1 MTPPLLAEPRTEAVV
16 SVRGVGKSFGPNVV
30 LRGVDLEI
38 SGGEV
43 VALLGANGAGKS
55 TLIKILA
62 GAHPD
67 YTGEVLVGGE
77 PARLSSPTEARGLG
91 IATVHQRVREGVVP
105 GLTVAEN
112 LAFDELAGGGASWLL
127 RRREVRSVARR
138 AVEVLDLG
146 WSDAVLR
153 RDVATLGISDAQLL
167 VVARTL
173 LQRPRLLIL
182 DEPTSALS
190 SAEAERLFRVVRQLR
205 ADGLAVV
212 LVSHRLGEVDA
223 IADRAV
229 VLRDGRVTADVQKPL
244 SWEVILPAMLGA
256 SAEGL
261 RATVLRHETPPADA
275 DADTD
280 PGPAGG
286 GARPAVVRL
295 RGVKLFAESPTLE
308 LALNGGEVTG
318 IVGLIGAGKSEL
330 AHGLFGSTGWT
341 AGTAEF
347 DGLARAPRSTGEA
360 IRNGIYL
367 VPEDRADQALL
378 PGWSIQRT
386 LSLPFITKVSSRLGV
401 LNGGGERERAA
412 TVIEKLGI
420 VARGPKTE
428 LNELSGGNQQK
439 VVVGRW
445 LVEQA
450 RLLLLDEPFRGVD
463 LGARRDI
470 GDQVRA
476 VASAGGAVVVLSA
489 DVDEVFEI
497 ADRILVLVEGAL
509 TLDSPIA
516 QVSRDDVVRAFSGE
530 VSARGN

>member
-1 MTPPLLAEPRTEAVV
+1 MPRTAI

-38 SGGEV
+38 TGGEV

-67 YTGEVLVGGE
+67 HTGEILIDGSPV
-77 PARLSSPTEARGLG
+77 RLGSPSEARARG
-91 IATVHQRVREGVVP
+91 IATVHQRVREGIVP
-105 GLTVAEN
+105 GLSVAEN
-112 LAFDELAGGGASWLL
+112 LAFDELAGGGSSWLL
-127 RRREVRSVARR
+127 RRREVQTVARR

-190 SAEAERLFRVVRQLR
+190 SAEAERLFGVVRQLR

-229 VLRDGRVTADVQKPL
+229 VLRDGRVTADVTKPL
-244 SWEVILPAMLGA
+244 SWPVILPAMLGE

-261 RATVLRHETPPADA
+261 RTTVLGDGAVTEPDPAVAEPDA
-275 DADTD
+275 AAAEPAAAAAEPAAAAAPGDT
-280 PGPAGG
+280 
-286 GARPAVVRL
+286 VVRL
-295 RGVKLFAESPTLE
+295 RGVRLFVESPAIDLD
-308 LALNGGEVTG
+308 LNNGEVTG

-330 AHGLFGSTGWT
+330 AHGLFGSATWP
-341 AGTAEF
+341 AGTAAF
-347 DGLARAPRSTGEA
+347 TDLPRAPRSPAEA
-360 IRNGIYL
+360 IRGGVFL

-401 LNGGGERERAA
+401 LAGGIERDRAT

-420 VARGPKTE
+420 VARGPRTE

-445 LVEQA
+445 LVENA

-470 GDQVRA
+470 GEQVRA
-476 VASAGGAVVVLSA
+476 VAAAGGAAVVLSA
-489 DVDEVFEI
+489 DVDELLEI
-497 ADRILVLVEGAL
+497 ADRVLVLVEGAL
-509 TLDSPIA
+509 TLDSPVS

-530 VSARGN
+530 IA

>member
-1 MTPPLLAEPRTEAVV
+1 MTPPLTAEPRTEAVV

-30 LRGVDLEI
+30 LKGVDLEI
-38 SGGEV
+38 SSGEV

-67 YTGEVLVGGE
+67 HTGEVLIGGE
-77 PARLSSPTEARGLG
+77 PARLSSPTAARALG
-91 IATVHQRVREGVVP
+91 IATVHQRVREGIVP

-127 RRREVRSVARR
+127 RRREVMSVARR

-190 SAEAERLFRVVRQLR
+190 SAEADRLFGVVRQLR

-229 VLRDGRVTADVQKPL
+229 VLRDGRVTADVAKPL
-244 SWEVILPAMLGA
+244 SWPVILPAMLGA

-261 RATVLRHETPPADA
+261 KATVLEHDTPETPAPERKAPDG
-275 DADTD
+275 D
-280 PGPAGG
+280 
-286 GARPAVVRL
+286 RPAVVRL
-295 RGVKLFAESPTLE
+295 RRVKLLDESPPLD
-308 LALNGGEVTG
+308 LQIYNGEVTG

-330 AHGLFGSTGWT
+330 AHGLFGSAGWT

-347 DGLARAPRSTGEA
+347 DGLARPPRTPGEA

-386 LSLPFITKVSSRLGV
+386 LSLPFITKVSSRVGV
-401 LNGGGERERAA
+401 LNGGSERDRAS

-420 VARGPKTE
+420 VARGPRTE

-476 VASAGGAVVVLSA
+476 VAGAGGAVVVLSA

-509 TLDSPIA
+509 TLDSPITE
-516 QVSRDDVVRAFSGE
+516 VSRDDVVRAFSG
-530 VSARGN
+530 A

>member
-1 MTPPLLAEPRTEAVV
+1 MSSPVTPPRTGTATV

-30 LRGVDLEI
+30 LRGVDLDI
-38 SGGEV
+38 TGGEV

-67 YTGEVLVGGE
+67 HTGEILVDGE
-77 PARLSSPTEARGLG
+77 PVRLASPTEVRARG
-91 IATVHQRVREGVVP
+91 IATVHQRVREGIVP
-105 GLTVAEN
+105 GLSVAEN
-112 LAFDELAGGGASWLL
+112 LAFDELAGGSSNWVV
-127 RRREVRSVARR
+127 RRRGIQAVARR

-153 RDVATLGISDAQLL
+153 RDVASLGISDAQLL

-190 SAEAERLFRVVRQLR
+190 SAEADRLFGVVRQLR
-205 ADGLAVV
+205 ADGLAVL

-229 VLRDGRVTADVQKPL
+229 VLRDGRVTADVAKPL
-244 SWEVILPAMLGA
+244 SWPVILPAMLGA
-256 SAEGL
+256 GAEGL
-261 RATVLRHETPPADA
+261 RATVLDHGTPEQPADVPVP
-275 DADTD
+275 T
-280 PGPAGG
+280 
-286 GARPAVVRL
+286 ARGDVVARL
-295 RGVKLFAESPTLE
+295 RGVRLFAESPPLD
-308 LALNGGEVTG
+308 LDLHGGEVTG

-330 AHGLFGSTGWT
+330 AHGLFGSARWP
-341 AGTAEF
+341 AGTAELS
-347 DGLARAPRSTGEA
+347 DLPRAPRSPAEA
-360 IRNGIYL
+360 IDGGVFL

-401 LNGGGERERAA
+401 LAAGTERERAA

-420 VARGPKTE
+420 VARGPHTE

-476 VASAGGAVVVLSA
+476 VAGAGGAVVVLSA
-489 DVDEVFEI
+489 DVDEVLET
-497 ADRILVLVEGAL
+497 ADRVLVLVEGAL
-509 TLDSPIA
+509 TLDSPVF

-530 VSARGN
+530 VAP

>member
-1 MTPPLLAEPRTEAVV
+1 MSSPVSTPHTGTTTV

-38 SGGEV
+38 VGGEV

-67 YTGEVLVGGE
+67 HTGEILVDGE
-77 PARLSSPTEARGLG
+77 PVRLASPTEARARG

-112 LAFDELAGGGASWLL
+112 LAFDELAGGGASWAL
-127 RRREVRSVARR
+127 RRREVLEVARR

-173 LQRPRLLIL
+173 LQRPKLLIL

-190 SAEAERLFRVVRQLR
+190 SAESDRLFGVVRQLR
-205 ADGLAVV
+205 ADGLAVL

-229 VLRDGRVTADVQKPL
+229 VLRDGRVTADVAKPL
-244 SWEVILPAMLGA
+244 SWPVILPAMLGD

-261 RATVLRHETPPADA
+261 RATVLDHDRPTTDDA
-275 DADTD
+275 ASSSTTS
-280 PGPAGG
+280 
-286 GARPAVVRL
+286 VVRL
-295 RGVKLFAESPTLE
+295 SGVRLFAESPE
-308 LALNGGEVTG
+308 LDLSLNGGEVTG

-330 AHGLFGSTGWT
+330 AHGLFGSARWP
-341 AGTAEF
+341 AGTADF
-347 DGLARAPRSTGEA
+347 ADLARAPRSPAEA
-360 IRNGIYL
+360 IRSGVYL

-386 LSLPFITKVSSRLGV
+386 LSLPFITKVASRVGV
-401 LNGGGERERAA
+401 LNQGTERDRAT

-420 VARGPKTE
+420 VARGPRTE

-445 LVEQA
+445 LVENA

-470 GDQVRA
+470 GEQVRA
-476 VASAGGAVVVLSA
+476 VANAGGAVVVLSA
-489 DVDEVFEI
+489 DVDEVLEV
-497 ADRILVLVEGAL
+497 ADRVLVLVEGAL
-509 TLDSPIA
+509 TLDSPLS

-530 VSARGN
+530 VAQ

>member
-1 MTPPLLAEPRTEAVV
+1 MSSPVSTPRTEAATV

-38 SGGEV
+38 TGGEV

-67 YTGEVLVGGE
+67 HTGEILVDGE
-77 PARLSSPTEARGLG
+77 PVRLASPTSARALG
-91 IATVHQRVREGVVP
+91 IATVHQRVREGIVP
-105 GLTVAEN
+105 GLSVAEN
-112 LAFDELAGGGASWLL
+112 LAFDELAGGGASWAL
-127 RRREVRSVARR
+127 RRREVLEVARR

-173 LQRPRLLIL
+173 LQRPKLLIL

-190 SAEAERLFRVVRQLR
+190 SAEADRLFGVVRQLR
-205 ADGLAVV
+205 ADGLAVL

-229 VLRDGRVTADVQKPL
+229 VLRDGRVTADVPKPL

-256 SAEGL
+256 GAEGL
-261 RATVLRHETPPADA
+261 RATVLEHDEPTAGTA
-275 DADTD
+275 TV
-280 PGPAGG
+280 PGE
-286 GARPAVVRL
+286 AVVSL
-295 RGVKLFAESPTLE
+295 RGVRLFAESPELGLE
-308 LALNGGEVTG
+308 LRAGEVTG

-330 AHGLFGSTGWT
+330 AHGLFGSARWP

-347 DGLARAPRSTGEA
+347 ADSATAPRSPGEA
-360 IRNGIYL
+360 IRRGVYL

-386 LSLPFITKVSSRLGV
+386 LSLPFITKVASSLGV
-401 LNGGGERERAA
+401 LDQGAERDRAT

-420 VARGPKTE
+420 VARGPRTE

-445 LVEQA
+445 LVEDA

-470 GDQVRA
+470 GEQVRA
-476 VASAGGAVVVLSA
+476 VADAGGAVVVLSA
-489 DVDEVFEI
+489 DVDEVLEI
-497 ADRILVLVEGAL
+497 ADRVLVLVEGAL
-509 TLDSPIA
+509 TLDSPVT

-530 VSARGN
+530 VAQ

>member
-1 MTPPLLAEPRTEAVV
+1 MSSSVTTPRPEATTV

-38 SGGEV
+38 TGGEV

-67 YTGEVLVGGE
+67 HTGEILVDAE
-77 PARLSSPTEARGLG
+77 PVRLASPTEARARG
-91 IATVHQRVREGVVP
+91 IATVHQRVREGIVP
-105 GLTVAEN
+105 GLSVAEN
-112 LAFDELAGGGASWLL
+112 LAFDELAAGGSHWIV
-127 RRREVRSVARR
+127 RRRQVRAVARR

-153 RDVATLGISDAQLL
+153 RDVASLGISDAQLL

-173 LQRPRLLIL
+173 LQRPKLLIL

-190 SAEAERLFRVVRQLR
+190 SAEADRLFGVVRQLR
-205 ADGLAVV
+205 ADGLAVL

-229 VLRDGRVTADVQKPL
+229 VLRDGRVTADVVKPL
-244 SWEVILPAMLGA
+244 SWSVILPAMLGA

-261 RATVLRHETPPADA
+261 RATVLDEDHPATDTGPA
-275 DADTD
+275 ADTETATD
-280 PGPAGG
+280 TGSAATTP
-286 GARPAVVRL
+286 VVRL
-295 RGVKLFAESPTLE
+295 SGVRLFAESPELGLE
-308 LALNGGEVTG
+308 LRAGEVTG

-330 AHGLFGSTGWT
+330 AHGLFGSARWP

-347 DGLARAPRSTGEA
+347 TDLARAPRSPGEA
-360 IRNGIYL
+360 IRAGVYL

-386 LSLPFITKVSSRLGV
+386 LSLPFVTKVSSRLGT
-401 LNGGGERERAA
+401 LDTGAERDRAT

-428 LNELSGGNQQK
+428 LDELSGGNQQK

-445 LVEQA
+445 LVESA

-470 GDQVRA
+470 GAQVRT
-476 VASAGGAVVVLSA
+476 VADAGGAVVVLSA
-489 DVDEVFEI
+489 DVDEVLEI
-497 ADRILVLVEGAL
+497 ADRVLVLVEGAL
-509 TLDSPIA
+509 TLDSPVA

-530 VSARGN
+530 VAQ